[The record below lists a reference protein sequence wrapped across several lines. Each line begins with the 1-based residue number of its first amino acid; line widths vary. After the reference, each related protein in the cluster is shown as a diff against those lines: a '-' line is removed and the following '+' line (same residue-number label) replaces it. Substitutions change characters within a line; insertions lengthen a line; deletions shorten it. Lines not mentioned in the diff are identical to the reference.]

1 MTGRSYKDYDK
12 ILCSMPSRPDV
23 LKMVDAMH
31 GVIYI
36 NKDAADDANIVYLM
50 TEYSTSFGFY
60 TP

>member
-1 MTGRSYKDYDK
+1 MTNKPYKNYDR

-23 LKMVDAMH
+23 LKMVDALH

-36 NKDAADDANIVYLM
+36 NKDAVDDANIVYLM

-60 TP
+60 AP

>member
-1 MTGRSYKDYDK
+1 MTGRPYKDYDK

-36 NKDAADDANIVYLM
+36 NKDAADDANIVLLM
-50 TEYSTSFGFY
+50 TEYSAGFCAC
-60 TP
+60 